1 VLASGLETF
10 SALQRRK
17 LKQPK
22 VIEEK
27 NSFMHFWTCQTVR
40 ADGKVIIKA
49 KPLAIETSKRLG
61 NDFSNQKTPFRNRR
75 KLC

>member
-22 VIEEK
+22 VIKEK
-27 NSFMHFWTCQTVR
+27 NSFMHFWTRQTVR
-40 ADGKVIIKA
+40 ASGKAIIKA
-49 KPLAIETSKRLG
+49 KPLAIGTSKRLG
-61 NDFSNQKTPFRNRR
+61 NEFSDQKTPFRNRR